1 MTQDHLWLVDPCAS
15 EPYFLAGLGHRPMG
29 GTEATVLRVLSGLA
43 EKGVRSRLFQR
54 ADTGS
59 RVSNDPLFYTSLQEA
74 YRAADPST
82 VIVVINAWKVAI
94 KLRKSHPAARILLWL
109 HNYPGRHN
117 RKMGAALVHAGV
129 EVVCV
134 SHSHATHLRR
144 FLGNAVTGAPKI
156 HVIYNPVS
164 DALKRDA
171 TRRDPDLLLFASA
184 PHKGLAEIFERFVA
198 VRQAMPSL
206 SLHVADPGYMTW
218 TTPTPPE
225 GVAMLG
231 PLPQSELHCIMRQAL
246 CLFYPQ
252 SIFAETFGLVIA
264 EANALGTP
272 VICQRG
278 LGANDEIVST
288 DDQTLE
294 CSDISALVARLTLWR
309 RDPPRIKTQDAF
321 RIEAV
326 VDAWFELLQQ
336 PAGVTVAPPEPATT
350 ALAS

>member
-1 MTQDHLWLVDPCAS
+1 
-15 EPYFLAGLGHRPMG
+15 MG

-43 EKGVRSRLFQR
+43 GKGVRSRLFQR
-54 ADTGS
+54 ANTGS
-59 RVSNDPLFYTSLQEA
+59 RVSSDPLFYTSLQEA
-74 YRAADPST
+74 YRAADASG

-109 HNYPGRHN
+109 HKYPGRHN

-134 SHSHATHLRR
+134 SHSHAAHLRR
-144 FLGNAVTGAPKI
+144 FLGDGVTGSPKI
-156 HVIYNPVS
+156 HVIYNPVT
-164 DALKRDA
+164 DALKPDA
-171 TRRDPDLLLFASA
+171 TPRDPDLLLFASA
-184 PHKGLAEIFERFVA
+184 PHKGLAEVYDRFVA

-206 SLHVADPGYMTW
+206 RLHVADPGYMAW
-218 TTPTPPE
+218 TTPTPPD
-225 GVAMLG
+225 GVVGLG
-231 PLPQSELHCIMRQAL
+231 PLPQFELHRVMRQAL
-246 CLFYPQ
+246 CIFYPQ
-252 SIFAETFGLVIA
+252 STFAETFGLVIA

-288 DDQTLE
+288 ADQAFE
-294 CSDISALVARLTLWR
+294 CSDTSALVARLTVWR
-309 RDPPRIKTQDAF
+309 RVRPRIKTHDAF
-321 RIEAV
+321 RTEAV

-336 PAGVTVAPPEPATT
+336 SAGVTIAPPEPAPT